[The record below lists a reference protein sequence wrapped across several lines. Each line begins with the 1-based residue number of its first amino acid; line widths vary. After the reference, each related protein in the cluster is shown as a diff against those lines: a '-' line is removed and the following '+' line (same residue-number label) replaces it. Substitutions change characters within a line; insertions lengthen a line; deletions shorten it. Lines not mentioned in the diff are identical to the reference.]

1 MKKRICTLLLGLCLI
16 SMTACGNN
24 DTQNVES
31 NNIATSDNTS
41 DELSEKADMKDM
53 IPDPKAFFHETE
65 FEMVT
70 SENNYIVYI
79 DYTSEE
85 EWNNYISEC
94 ENLDFWTEESYRSD
108 YSWYTGSKDG
118 KYQLLL
124 DRYGDK
130 NEYLTII
137 VKENVEAKTTK
148 Q

>member
-1 MKKRICTLLLGLCLI
+1 MRKKLYMLLFGLNLI
-16 SMTACGNN
+16 SMTACANN
-24 DTQNVES
+24 NIQNAES
-31 NNIATSDNTS
+31 NNITTPENSST
-41 DELSEKADMKDM
+41 ELSEQTNMKDM

-70 SENNYIVYI
+70 SENSYIVYI

-108 YSWYTGSKDG
+108 FSWYTGSNDG

-137 VKENVEAKTTK
+137 VKENVGTQATE
-148 Q
+148 